1 MPVGP
6 EQTPSHVE
14 VLAREAMSHIEDELE
29 KNRSTPEIAVSVW
42 PEPVPAEGDPP
53 HVILPADHLEAL
65 ALLKQAYEAAGW
77 DVVSDIGEDAYH
89 RTFTPTLT
97 LIA

>member
-6 EQTPSHVE
+6 EHNPSHVE
-14 VLAREAMSHIEDELE
+14 ALALEAMSHIEEELE
-29 KNRSTPEIAVSVW
+29 KNTSAPEIAVEVW

-77 DVVSDIGEDAYH
+77 EVASDIGEDAYH
-89 RTFTPTLT
+89 RTFTPTL
-97 LIA
+97 IFA

>member
-1 MPVGP
+1 MSVGP
-6 EQTPSHVE
+6 EHTPGHVE
-14 VLAREAMSHIEDELE
+14 ALAREAMNHIEQELE
-29 KNRSTPEIAVSVW
+29 KGRSSPTIAVEVW
-42 PEPVPAEGDPP
+42 PEPVPAEGPPP

-77 DVVSDIGEDAYH
+77 EVVSDIGEDAYH

-97 LIA
+97 FFA

>member
-6 EQTPSHVE
+6 EHTPSHVE
-14 VLAREAMSHIEDELE
+14 AVVRETISHIDEELE
-29 KNRSTPEIAVSVW
+29 KNRSSPEITVEVW
-42 PEPVPAEGDPP
+42 SEPVPAEGDPP
-53 HVILPADHLEAL
+53 KVILPADHLEAL

-77 DVVSDIGEDAYH
+77 EVASDIGEDAYH

-97 LIA
+97 FA

>member
-1 MPVGP
+1 MSIGP
-6 EQTPSHVE
+6 EHTPSQVE
-14 VLAREAMSHIEDELE
+14 ALAREAMSHIDEKLE
-29 KNRSTPEIAVSVW
+29 KNRSAPAIAVEVW

-53 HVILPADHLEAL
+53 QVILPADHLEAL

-97 LIA
+97 FA